1 MVITNTNDTK
11 CVPVPSSPPP
21 ISEHNS
27 ASFHRRSGISTLKCA
42 ALCGAQG
49 GPAGRANLE
58 QFYNYC
64 RGKMI
69 QRNTDDVMSIGTGR
83 YIFRY
88 SGMFQTHCS
97 CQTVVP
103 IFIIYSKCSLLLV
116 SQKLL
121 LDCDWRGCSCMY
133 SPLKIIVHS
142 QDISH
147 LQF

>member
-1 MVITNTNDTK
+1 M

-42 ALCGAQG
+42 ALCGVGQR

-69 QRNTDDVMSIGTGR
+69 QRNIDDVMSIGTGR

-97 CQTVVP
+97 RQTVVP